1 MDISTG
7 LRISSFLHNTFPII
21 AIGGVFLLCTF
32 LLCRKKALTEQ
43 NNAYGVD
50 KVTGKDRLYTR
61 TVILMAIVTL
71 LSAVCSIGGDHLY
84 CYIRAKERYE
94 DVHSF
99 TSENLDFMQM
109 IAELSL
115 HGKDLSD
122 AENGIAEL
130 RDALSN
136 DSVHNYYQKNPFRR
150 YFYHAYSKGD
160 SLHDA
165 GWISG
170 ILYTVCEACKENDN
184 DLDNVEYYSL
194 ADTVSLDYMERGF
207 LHFYSD
213 RKLFL
218 FIGVAAIGLLFS
230 LYMYPSKIARK
241 KEHDQTA
248 VIVWLN
254 ALLGWTVIG
263 WIVMLIWGNSAQKS
277 TSANE
282 GVLVSDETEKL
293 LKLKTL
299 AEQGAITQEEY
310 EQKRKELLSKM

>member
-1 MDISTG
+1 M
-7 LRISSFLHNTFPII
+7 
-21 AIGGVFLLCTF
+21 
-32 LLCRKKALTEQ
+32 
-43 NNAYGVD
+43 
-50 KVTGKDRLYTR
+50 
-61 TVILMAIVTL
+61 
-71 LSAVCSIGGDHLY
+71 
-84 CYIRAKERYE
+84 
-94 DVHSF
+94 
-99 TSENLDFMQM
+99 
-109 IAELSL
+109 
-115 HGKDLSD
+115 
-122 AENGIAEL
+122 
-130 RDALSN
+130 
-136 DSVHNYYQKNPFRR
+136 
-150 YFYHAYSKGD
+150 
-160 SLHDA
+160 HDA

-170 ILYTVCEACKENDN
+170 ILYTICEACKENG
-184 DLDNVEYYSL
+184 LDNVEYYCL
-194 ADTVSLDYMERGF
+194 ADTVSLDYTERGF
-207 LHFYSD
+207 LHFNSD